1 MEDEQ
6 KKLLFQWL
14 LPLACVTVI
23 VTIMFIRFS
32 IEIKEDAVVSVE
44 NDMKEITE
52 KFAMKISSDLQCI
65 ETAGRLS
72 AQAIGEKASGDE
84 AVVKHLLQAA
94 VDQTPAYEAVYC
106 DEKGMAVNAKGEYI
120 DLDMKSYNEVV
131 DDHTRPQYYYLPSED
146 ALVYSKLLIVVP
158 VGKDKGNLIL
168 YYPLKRINELVNTK
182 DKFGQNAFTA
192 MVDGQGTILQP
203 GIVGSNFLKGE
214 NIWESVDKG
223 YQSDAVKARVK
234 MSNMTTGSV
243 ALSSDGEERTLVYSS
258 IGVNGWSLVIGVDKE
273 YVKNAQDRIRTK
285 TIKMLC
291 QLLGVMMLFYVLFA
305 ISNYLGKKKNAERS
319 RNLQEKADTDLLTG
333 LNNKLAT
340 ERKIKEYMRE
350 NANSLGM
357 LFVLDIDNF
366 KKINDT
372 MGHVFG
378 DEVLRTLGK
387 HIGANFRVT
396 DIIGRTGG
404 DEFMIFLKDLKDDA
418 DTLHQAEKL
427 VKFFHGFQAG
437 EYVKYSATASIGAAV
452 FPDHGSDFE
461 SLYKSA
467 DKALYKAKERGK
479 NQLAFYDDRD
489 RRE

>member
-6 KKLLFQWL
+6 KKILFQWL
-14 LPLACVTVI
+14 LPLACVIIVVI
-23 VTIMFIRFS
+23 IMFIHFS
-32 IEIKEDAVVSVE
+32 IEVKEDAAITVE
-44 NDMKEITE
+44 SDMKEVTE
-52 KFAMKISSDLQCI
+52 KFALKINNDLQCI

-72 AQAIGEKASGDE
+72 AQTIGEDASGDIE
-84 AVVKHLLQAA
+84 MVKQLLKAV
-94 VDQTPAYEAVYC
+94 VDQTQAYEAVYC
-106 DEKGMAVNAKGEYI
+106 DEKGTAVNAKGDYI

-131 DDHTRPQYYYLPSED
+131 GDHTRPQYYYLPSED
-146 ALVYSKLLIVVP
+146 TLVYSKLLIVIP

-168 YYPLKRINELVNTK
+168 YYPLKRINDLVNTK

-192 MVDGQGTILQP
+192 MVDVEGTILQP

-243 ALSSDGEERTLVYSS
+243 ALASGGEERTLVYSS
-258 IGVNGWSLVIGVDKE
+258 IGVNGWSLVIGVDSE
-273 YVKNAQDRIRTK
+273 YVKSAQDSVWTK
-285 TIKMLC
+285 TIKMLY

-305 ISNYLGKKKNAERS
+305 ISNYAGKIKNAEKS
-319 RNLQEKADTDLLTG
+319 KNLQEKADTDLLTG

-340 ERKIKEYMRE
+340 ERKIKEYVRD
-350 NANSLGM
+350 NPDALGM

-372 MGHVFG
+372 MGHAFG

-396 DIIGRTGG
+396 DIIGRAGG

-427 VKFFHGFQAG
+427 VKFFRGFQAG

-452 FPDHGSDFE
+452 FPAHGSDFE
-461 SLYKSA
+461 TLYKSA

-489 RRE
+489 RKE